1 MCGTVLFLPQ
11 AIDKNI
17 IKLMSIGC
25 ATVLYWEFQSS
36 EKLQSNFYKRE

>member
-25 ATVLYWEFQSS
+25 AIVLSGDLNVA
-36 EKLQSNFYKRE
+36 KLQSYFHKRE